1 MWQNQHLC
9 FSSERFYL
17 FVCLCVR
24 QETLKQRGN
33 IRGGKGPSNEFVY
46 FFFIWNVLF
55 VYLFVSQPRDSET
68 EVECTKVAKGQ
79 VMCLCVFFH
88 PTGFVCL
95 FVCVSLSQE
104 ILKQRWNVQR
114 WQRASQVPNG
124 AGRAKISLSW
134 RTLVSQLFT
143 TLGLQLQLQF
153 QTILGLVQLATVSDN
168 YQAKWGGS
176 ELFVV
181 LCLCLGNFEFFR
193 HVAKWQT
200 YNVRIKESWVP
211 CCVWIRY

>member
-1 MWQNQHLC
+1 MWRNQHLC

-95 FVCVSLSQE
+95 FVCVSAKRFSNRGGMY
-104 ILKQRWNVQR
+104 KGGKGPARCR
-114 WQRASQVPNG
+114 TSG

-134 RTLVSQLFT
+134 RTLVSQLFRT
-143 TLGLQLQLQF
+143 
-153 QTILGLVQLATVSDN
+153 LGLVQIQFQTTTKPNEGAPNS
-168 YQAKWGGS
+168 
-176 ELFVV
+176 
-181 LCLCLGNFEFFR
+181 LCLCVFVNETFCSVR
-193 HVAKWQT
+193 HVAT
-200 YNVRIKESWVP
+200 YNVQIKESWIP
-211 CCVWIRY
+211 GCVRIK